1 MIVAVLPRAVDA
13 AVVRTAGVV
22 VVNVA
27 PVLPAGTV
35 TVEGTVAE
43 PGSLLVSVTV
53 VSLRPMM
60 STVTVPVLEFPPTTV
75 AGLTASAVTCGT
87 RKTVI
92 AAVAGVP

>member
-1 MIVAVLPRAVDA
+1 MIVTLALWL
-13 AVVRTAGVV
+13 TASGVI
-22 VVNVA
+22 VNVA
-27 PVLPAGTV
+27 LVLPAGTV

-43 PGSLLVSVTV
+43 PESLLVSVTV
-53 VSLRPMM
+53 VSLLPMM

-92 AAVAGVP
+92 AAVAVVPC